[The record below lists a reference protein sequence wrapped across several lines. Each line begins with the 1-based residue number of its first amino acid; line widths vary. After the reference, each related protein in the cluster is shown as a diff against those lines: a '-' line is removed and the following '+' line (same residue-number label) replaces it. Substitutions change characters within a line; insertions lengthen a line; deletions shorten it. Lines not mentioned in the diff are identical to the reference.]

1 MLELLVSRLM
11 GSSKRI
17 DLYNQE
23 KKSTNAIEQ
32 HRQLN
37 SLKAA
42 EFPSMYELSKC
53 APQEALRDLDKAFR
67 HFYPGIQ
74 KGSKVGFPRFKKK
87 GIRDSFR
94 LTGAIKVN
102 KASVQLPRLGMIR
115 LKEKSAVE
123 GHILSA
129 TIFRQG
135 GSLVCQCHC
144 RTANGS
150 SAPVEGA
157 PIRMIWALPHNN
169 GLKDLRFPT

>member
-1 MLELLVSRLM
+1 
-11 GSSKRI
+11 
-17 DLYNQE
+17 
-23 KKSTNAIEQ
+23 
-32 HRQLN
+32 
-37 SLKAA
+37 
-42 EFPSMYELSKC
+42 MYELSKC

-67 HFYPGIQ
+67 HFYRGIQ

-129 TIFRQG
+129 TISRQADRWFV
-135 GSLVCQCHC
+135 SVTVEQQMDPP
-144 RTANGS
+144 
-150 SAPVEGA
+150 APVEGA
-157 PIRMIWALPHNN
+157 PIGIDLGITSFVTTSEGFKISPPKPLNRAL
-169 GLKDLRFPT
+169 KRLRLFSKQHSRKQVVLTTVRSQH